1 MNQGLKYIAFLLL
14 LPIIFAGCGP
24 SPKFTASQKPEEKN
38 DNTETKIRYKN
49 VPEIEVNDSVFG
61 DDFKPLE
68 TVTGTASYYADEF
81 NGKITYNGEVYDMHG
96 LTAAHPTYP
105 METMIRVTNLLNNRS
120 VILRIND
127 RMPYYPDRII
137 DLSLGAAVEL
147 DMVEIGLADVMIE
160 VIEWGIE

>member
-1 MNQGLKYIAFLLL
+1 MNRGLKYIAFLLL

-24 SPKFTASQKPEEKN
+24 SPKFTASQKQEEKN

-49 VPEIEVNDSVFG
+49 IPEVYLNDSVFG
-61 DDFKPLE
+61 DDFQPLE

-81 NGKITYNGEVYDMHG
+81 NEKITYNGEVYDMNG

-127 RMPYYPDRII
+127 RMPQYPDRII
-137 DLSLGAAVEL
+137 DLSLGAAIEL
-147 DMVEIGLADVMIE
+147 DMVEIGLAEVMIE